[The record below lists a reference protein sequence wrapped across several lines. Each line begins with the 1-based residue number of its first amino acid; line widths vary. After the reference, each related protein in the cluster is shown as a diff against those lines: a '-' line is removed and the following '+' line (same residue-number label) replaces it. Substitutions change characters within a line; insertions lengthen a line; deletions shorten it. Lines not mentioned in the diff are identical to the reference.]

1 MKRRVL
7 TALSATTLLLVSCG
21 GSSDPVEAYV
31 QIAKKTNCALS
42 DLAVFYGSDEFEAIE
57 SDEDFQPLVSE
68 FQSLHAD
75 AADTLQTSM
84 REMAAVDWPE
94 YVVDDVDLFL
104 TNLAMVVN
112 FFEELSTAETFDE
125 AMSMNMDAPAIDL
138 STSEV
143 IKAKLGITDEQVP
156 DGTDLEELA
165 DFCN

>member
-1 MKRRVL
+1 MKRRFL

-31 QIAKKTNCALS
+31 EIAVRTNCALS
-42 DLAVFYGSDEFEAIE
+42 DLAVFYE
-57 SDEDFQPLVSE
+57 SDEVAAIENDDDFQPLVSE
-68 FQSLHAD
+68 YQSLHAD
-75 AADTLQTSM
+75 AADTLQASM

-94 YVVDDVDLFL
+94 YVVDDVDL
-104 TNLAMVVN
+104 AMTVN
-112 FFEELSTAETFDE
+112 FFEELSTAETLDE
-125 AMSMNMDAPAIDL
+125 VMSMNMDAPAADL

-156 DGTDLEELA
+156 DTTDLEELA